1 MITDNSAKSTDFP
14 SHDGTAQHPKGLK
27 AREARRGKGQ
37 HGGEH
42 KSLLVV
48 LVVAHH
54 DRRTTQDE
62 ETREK
67 RRNTDAEEEVVPV
80 KDGKTVKKTL
90 AKLYKFSYF
99 QKIVILL
106 NRNII
111 LTRKL
116 RPEKSELIRKIS
128 KHRIRNKNS
137 HGSTK
142 VDGEIG
148 SRR

>member
-14 SHDGTAQHPKGLK
+14 SHDETAQHPKGLK

-80 KDGKTVKKTL
+80 NERWKECKENPRETL
-90 AKLYKFSYF
+90 
-99 QKIVILL
+99 
-106 NRNII
+106 
-111 LTRKL
+111 
-116 RPEKSELIRKIS
+116 
-128 KHRIRNKNS
+128 
-137 HGSTK
+137 
-142 VDGEIG
+142 
-148 SRR
+148 

>member
-14 SHDGTAQHPKGLK
+14 SHDERAQHPKGLK

-80 KDGKTVKKTL
+80 NERWKDCKENPRETL
-90 AKLYKFSYF
+90 
-99 QKIVILL
+99 
-106 NRNII
+106 
-111 LTRKL
+111 
-116 RPEKSELIRKIS
+116 
-128 KHRIRNKNS
+128 
-137 HGSTK
+137 
-142 VDGEIG
+142 
-148 SRR
+148 

>member
-1 MITDNSAKSTDFP
+1 MMEE
-14 SHDGTAQHPKGLK
+14 HKGLK
-27 AREARRGKGQ
+27 AREAKRGKGQ

-80 KDGKTVKKTL
+80 NERWKDCKENPRETF
-90 AKLYKFSYF
+90 LYKLSYSR
-99 QKIVILL
+99 KIIILL

>member
-48 LVVAHH
+48 LVAHH